1 MRQDVMGLVAM
12 VGVAVLACISFAF
25 AGGLIAVAIIEWAGG
40 CGQVIHH
47 ADGSQRL
54 GECVVMTWLNDRGY

>member
-1 MRQDVMGLVAM
+1 MRQDS
-12 VGVAVLACISFAF
+12 VGIIGVLLTAALAIIGFAF
-25 AGGLIAVAIIEWAGG
+25 AGGVIAVAIIEWAGG

-54 GECVVMTWLNDRGY
+54 GECVVMTWLNE